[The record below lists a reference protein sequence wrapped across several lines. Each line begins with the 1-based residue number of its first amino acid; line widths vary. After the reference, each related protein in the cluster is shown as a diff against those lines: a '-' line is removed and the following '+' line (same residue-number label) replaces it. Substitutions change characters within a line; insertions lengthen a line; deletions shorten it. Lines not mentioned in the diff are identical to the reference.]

1 MGKQK
6 SFIIVSLSFIGFIL
20 IILLV
25 KVITSGTKETNIK
38 FLSQEYVMEVGKEKS
53 LAPEVYASGDVDD
66 LDFNFTTDR
75 PDIISLNT
83 GTYSKGIAAVTCWSF
98 TELDENGVSQT
109 VDTKYPYNKND
120 KITIT
125 DGYWTINGEKTT
137 YKAVRNYTATDIAK
151 HVGPTA
157 SEIQIECYILNGIQT
172 TYPYNESIKPERN
185 EETGTWFINGHDTGY
200 TYKCIQVTIKGQSI
214 GSAKLT
220 MTGTI
225 KGKEYT
231 ASTIIKVANPDPAS
245 ITLSAKYNKGLIYV
259 QKGLPFTIDYQVNAK
274 EGSVASPL
282 QDVEYKIKDSTVVS
296 YTNNNLTANELGNTT
311 ITITA
316 SRSSFVI
323 GKYETRSIT
332 ATVIVVETLDDE
344 LISKINAVYNAIN
357 EIGTVTK
364 SDKSKEK
371 LDNAKIAI
379 EALQTFNE
387 KYANNKFV
395 INFDEYA
402 KKFNQFLTLRVK
414 DAINAIN
421 AIGEVS
427 KTESCK
433 KLLDAATNA
442 IEAVRDIDEKYV
454 SIDTI
459 TNYQDYVT
467 KLEQYN
473 AL

>member
-25 KVITSGTKETNIK
+25 KVITSGTKETNIE

-53 LAPEVYASGDVDD
+53 LAPEVYASGDVSD

-75 PDIISLNT
+75 PDIISLST

-109 VDTKYPYNKND
+109 IDTRYPYNQND

-125 DGYWTINGEKTT
+125 EGYWTINGEKTT
-137 YKAVRNYTATDIAK
+137 YKAMRDYAPADIEK
-151 HVGPTA
+151 HAGPTA
-157 SEIQIECYILNGIQT
+157 SEVQIECYILNGIQT
-172 TYPYNESIKPERN
+172 TYPFSESTKPERN
-185 EETGTWFINGHDTGY
+185 EETGTWFINGQDTGY
-200 TYKCIQVTIKGQSI
+200 TYRGIQVTIKGQSI

-220 MTGTI
+220 MTGKI
-225 KGKEYT
+225 KGKEYS
-231 ASTIIKVANPDPAS
+231 ASTTIKVANPDPAS
-245 ITLSAKYNKGLIYV
+245 VTLDDKYNNGLIYV
-259 QKGLPFTIDYQVNAK
+259 QKGLPFTIDYKVNAK
-274 EGSVASPL
+274 EGSISNPL
-282 QDVEYKIKDSTVVS
+282 QDVDYRIKDSTIVS
-296 YTNNNLTANELGNTT
+296 YTNNTLMANELGNTT
-311 ITITA
+311 VTLTA

-344 LISKINAVYNAIN
+344 LIAKINNAYNAIS

-371 LDNAKIAI
+371 LDNAKAAI
-379 EALQTFNE
+379 EALQAFNDE
-387 KYANNKFV
+387 YANNKFV
-395 INFDEYA
+395 INYDEYA
-402 KKFNQFLTLRVK
+402 KKFNQFLTLRVN
-414 DAINAIN
+414 DAINAIK

-427 KTESCK
+427 KTEQCK
-433 KLLDAATNA
+433 KLLDAATSA
-442 IEAVRDIDEKYV
+442 IEAVRAIDEKYV
-454 SIDTI
+454 SSDTI
-459 TNYQDYVT
+459 TNYQEYLT
-467 KLEQYN
+467 KIEQYN